1 MNLVFQTL
9 SFENIVSC
17 NLSFWY
23 FFKHRSVEHG
33 KTFWNRLLLF
43 RSLKEL
49 FDVNFSTAEH
59 MVASYFCSL
68 VISNLV
74 CSLFPLSYLRLSLAT
89 LLQIGASSNE
99 LKPRFHGLN
108 ECTTK
113 SYLKTLLWW
122 WTNNETYWDG
132 FHFAIILQFLWAPFL
147 NYQPSPIWRS
157 YSAKKKWLPA
167 VYTGSMSE
175 GWEYYR

>member
-1 MNLVFQTL
+1 
-9 SFENIVSC
+9 
-17 NLSFWY
+17 
-23 FFKHRSVEHG
+23 
-33 KTFWNRLLLF
+33 
-43 RSLKEL
+43 
-49 FDVNFSTAEH
+49 

-113 SYLKTLLWW
+113 SYL
-122 WTNNETYWDG
+122 
-132 FHFAIILQFLWAPFL
+132 ILFGDELIME
-147 NYQPSPIWRS
+147 PIEMVFILR
-157 YSAKKKWLPA
+157 
-167 VYTGSMSE
+167 
-175 GWEYYR
+175 